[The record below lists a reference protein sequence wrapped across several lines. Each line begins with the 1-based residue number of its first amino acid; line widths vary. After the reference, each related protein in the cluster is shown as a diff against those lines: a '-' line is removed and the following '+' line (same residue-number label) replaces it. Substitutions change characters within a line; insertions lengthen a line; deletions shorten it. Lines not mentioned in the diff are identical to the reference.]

1 MFQDISVTKYTEH
14 PIPRNIGLTNLDD
27 PDCDIPETKGLSVTN
42 VRYFQDSMSP
52 DK

>member
-14 PIPRNIGLTNLDD
+14 SIPRNFGLTNLDD
-27 PDCDIPETKGLSVTN
+27 PDSDIPETKGLSVTY
-42 VRYFQDSMSP
+42 VRYFKVSMNP